1 MIVNKTPGHTFR
13 IMPGQAHA
21 AVAKQALMIG
31 DGELDLFT
39 YREPYV
45 INDAAQLASLVETLR
60 TELGQ
65 AVAMPDTPAG
75 VFYLIIRN
83 GEAALIPQDDAP
95 AVVWGIAFAVGGMQM
110 AQRVSWRPEMVTI
123 RER

>member
-1 MIVNKTPGHTFR
+1 MSIEPNLGRPYR

-45 INDAAQLASLVETLR
+45 INDPAQMASLVTTLS

-65 AVAMPDTPAG
+65 AVTMPDTPTG
-75 VFYLIIRN
+75 VFYLIIRR

-95 AVVWGIAFAVGGMQM
+95 AVVWGIAFADGGMQM
-110 AQRVSWRPEMVTI
+110 AQRVSWRPEMVTTS
-123 RER
+123 EK